1 MSGPPEPVARARVAV
16 KAALASRLEECA
28 DRSDGAGLLPR
39 VLVGVSGGADSL
51 ALAATTQ
58 WVASRLGLEV
68 EAVLIDHGLSEHSA
82 SVSERA
88 ALQCERL
95 GLARCHIRR
104 IHVDTAGEGG
114 LENAARVARHE
125 AFEAALE
132 ERRALG
138 FLLGHTLDDQAE
150 QVLLGLARGAGARS
164 LAGIPRQRGALL
176 RPFLGTGR
184 DEKTGLWRRDTRAV
198 CDALDLDVWD
208 DPMNDDERYLRV
220 AARTRALPMLAEIL
234 GEQVAANLV
243 RTADLLRD
251 DADYLDKEA
260 EEAYAGLRR
269 NPPSATPGLLALDA
283 YSLAPLDRALRT
295 RVLKRAIAHASAR
308 SGSSSG
314 KSLLRRQILHVDSL
328 VSAYRGQG
336 PIPLP
341 GKIEAVRDEG
351 LIVFR
356 ARDSRVR
363 DTSG

>member
-1 MSGPPEPVARARVAV
+1 MSSPPEPVARARVAV
-16 KAALASRLEECA
+16 KSALVARLEECA
-28 DRSDGAGLLPR
+28 DLSEGAKLAPR
-39 VLVGVSGGADSL
+39 ILVGVSGGADSL

-68 EAVLIDHGLSEHSA
+68 EAVLIDHGLSDHSA

-114 LENAARVARHE
+114 LENAARIARHE
-125 AFEAALE
+125 AFNDMCE
-132 ERRALG
+132 ERSALAL
-138 FLLGHTLDDQAE
+138 LLGHTLDDQAE

-164 LAGIPRQRGALL
+164 LAGIPRKRGSLL

-198 CDALDLDVWD
+198 CETLGLDVWD
-208 DPMNDDERYLRV
+208 DPMNDDEAYLRV
-220 AARTRALPMLAEIL
+220 AARSRALPILADVF

-251 DADYLDKEA
+251 DADYLEQEA
-260 EEAYAGLRR
+260 EETYAGLRR
-269 NPPSATPGLLALDA
+269 NPPSRTPGLLALDA
-283 YSLAPLDRALRT
+283 YALAPLNRALRT
-295 RVLKRAIAHASAR
+295 RVIKHAIAQASALA
-308 SGSSSG
+308 GASSG

-341 GKIEAVRDEG
+341 GKIEAIRDEG

-356 ARDSRVR
+356 GGGTRFH
-363 DTSG
+363 DTQG

>member
-16 KAALASRLEECA
+16 KASLVSRLEECA
-28 DRSDGAGLLPR
+28 DRSDGAQLSPR
-39 VLVGVSGGADSL
+39 ILVGVSGGADSL

-58 WVASRLGLEV
+58 WVGSRLGLDV
-68 EAVLIDHGLSEHSA
+68 EAVLIDHGLSESSA
-82 SVSERA
+82 LVSERA

-104 IHVDTAGEGG
+104 IHVNATGEGG
-114 LENAARVARHE
+114 LENAARVARHA
-125 AFEAALE
+125 AFDDILE
-132 ERRALG
+132 ERAALAL
-138 FLLGHTLDDQAE
+138 LLGHTLDDQAE
-150 QVLLGLARGAGARS
+150 QVLLGLARGSGARS
-164 LAGIPRQRGALL
+164 LAGIPRKRGALV

-198 CDALDLDVWD
+198 CEALDLDVWD
-208 DPMNDDERYLRV
+208 DPMNDDETYLRV
-220 AARTRALPMLAEIL
+220 AARSRALPMLAEVL

-251 DADYLDKEA
+251 DADFLEHEA
-260 EEAYAGLRR
+260 EEAFAGLRR

-283 YSLAPLDRALRT
+283 YALAPLDRALRT
-295 RVLKRAIAHASAR
+295 RVLKHAIAQASALA
-308 SGSSSG
+308 GTSSG

-328 VSAYRGQG
+328 VAAYRGQG

-341 GKIEAVRDEG
+341 GKIEAIRDEG

-356 ARDSRVR
+356 EGSSRFLE
-363 DTSG
+363 S

>member
-16 KAALASRLEECA
+16 KSALVVRLEECA
-28 DRSDGAGLLPR
+28 DLSEGAQLAPR
-39 VLVGVSGGADSL
+39 ILVGVSGGADSL

-68 EAVLIDHGLSEHSA
+68 EAVLIDHGLSDHSA

-114 LENAARVARHE
+114 LENAARIARHE
-125 AFEAALE
+125 AFNDMCE
-132 ERRALG
+132 ERSALAL
-138 FLLGHTLDDQAE
+138 LLGHTLDDQAE

-164 LAGIPRQRGALL
+164 LAGIPRKRGSLL

-198 CDALDLDVWD
+198 CEALGLDVWD
-208 DPMNDDERYLRV
+208 DPMNDDEAYLRV
-220 AARTRALPMLAEIL
+220 AARSRALPMLADVF
-234 GEQVAANLV
+234 GEQVASNLV

-251 DADYLDKEA
+251 DADYLEQEA
-260 EEAYAGLRR
+260 EETYAGLRR
-269 NPPSATPGLLALDA
+269 NPPSRTPGLLALDA
-283 YSLAPLDRALRT
+283 YALAPLNRALRT
-295 RVLKRAIAHASAR
+295 RVIKHAIAQASALA
-308 SGSSSG
+308 GANSG

-341 GKIEAVRDEG
+341 GKIEAIRDEG

-356 ARDSRVR
+356 AGGTRFH
-363 DTSG
+363 DTQG

>member
-16 KAALASRLEECA
+16 KAALVARLEECA
-28 DRSDGAGLLPR
+28 DLSEGAQLAPR
-39 VLVGVSGGADSL
+39 ILVGVSGGADSL

-68 EAVLIDHGLSEHSA
+68 EAVLIDHGLSDHSA

-114 LENAARVARHE
+114 LENAARIARHE
-125 AFEAALE
+125 AFNDMCE
-132 ERRALG
+132 ERSALAL
-138 FLLGHTLDDQAE
+138 LLGHTLDDQAE

-164 LAGIPRQRGALL
+164 LAGIPRKRGSLL

-198 CDALDLDVWD
+198 CEALGLDVWD
-208 DPMNDDERYLRV
+208 DPMNDDEAYLRV
-220 AARTRALPMLAEIL
+220 AARSRALPMLADVF

-251 DADYLDKEA
+251 DADYLEQEA
-260 EEAYAGLRR
+260 EETYAGLRR
-269 NPPSATPGLLALDA
+269 NPPSRTPGLLALDA
-283 YSLAPLDRALRT
+283 YALAPLNRALRT
-295 RVLKRAIAHASAR
+295 RVIKHAIAQASALA
-308 SGSSSG
+308 GASSG

-341 GKIEAVRDEG
+341 GKIEAIRDEG

-356 ARDSRVR
+356 AGGTRFH
-363 DTSG
+363 DTQG

>member
-16 KAALASRLEECA
+16 KSALVARLEECA
-28 DRSDGAGLLPR
+28 DLSEGAQLAPR
-39 VLVGVSGGADSL
+39 ILVGVSGGADSL

-68 EAVLIDHGLSEHSA
+68 EAVLIDHGLSDHSA

-125 AFEAALE
+125 AFNDMCE
-132 ERRALG
+132 ERSALAL
-138 FLLGHTLDDQAE
+138 LLGHTLDDQAE

-164 LAGIPRQRGALL
+164 LAGIPRKRGSLL

-198 CDALDLDVWD
+198 CEALGLDVWE
-208 DPMNDDERYLRV
+208 DPMNDDEAYLRV
-220 AARTRALPMLAEIL
+220 AARSRALPMLADVF

-251 DADYLDKEA
+251 DADYLEQEA
-260 EEAYAGLRR
+260 EETYAGLRR
-269 NPPSATPGLLALDA
+269 NPPSRTPGLLALDA
-283 YSLAPLDRALRT
+283 YALGPLNRALRT
-295 RVLKRAIAHASAR
+295 RVIKHAIAQASALA
-308 SGSSSG
+308 GASSG

-341 GKIEAVRDEG
+341 GKIEAIRDEG

-356 ARDSRVR
+356 AGGTRFH
-363 DTSG
+363 DTQG